1 MVFCSCKRSA
11 TVHATRGSSATITS
25 IGSTADYE
33 YDHDHAS
40 SLGKGNFGVVVKARH
55 RATGN
60 AVAIKSL
67 SCTDDDTATDAGQM
81 LLREAR
87 FLAEASSGNPH
98 VVGSHGLV
106 LDPDTSNHCLVME
119 YVGPKNLAE
128 FLSGRPPLPEATV
141 RAFMRQ
147 LLAGA
152 DTMHKR
158 RIVHRDIKPANVLV
172 GEDEETVKIGDLG
185 LAMSLATERQPYG
198 KTGTASYMAPE
209 VLLGKPDYDGRVDA
223 WSLGCVMAEMLTG
236 GETLFEFKGDDGRQ
250 LLSIFSV
257 LGVPDWPGVTSSLLG
272 RQRPDDSRLREL
284 FPVETLSEDGFQV
297 LEGLL
302 ACNPRKR
309 LTAAAALK
317 LPWFSASAPR
327 PAAAAKVSTFALLR
341 KKVEAALP
349 VRKGLRAKIIQPE
362 KKTDIPFGSIVT
374 KLVQHIRL
382 VR

>member
-11 TVHATRGSSATITS
+11 TVHATRGSSATSTS
-25 IGSTADYE
+25 TGSTADYE
-33 YDHDHAS
+33 YDHAS
-40 SLGKGNFGVVVKARH
+40 SLGKGSFGVVVKARH
-55 RATGN
+55 RATGK

-67 SCTDDDTATDAGQM
+67 ACTDDTAADAGQI

-87 FLAEASSGNPH
+87 FLTEASSGNPY

-106 LDPDTSNHCLVME
+106 LDPATSNHCLVME
-119 YVGPKNLAE
+119 YVGPKNLAD

-141 RAFMRQ
+141 RAFMWQ

-172 GEDEETVKIGDLG
+172 GEDEKTVNICDLG
-185 LAMSLATERQPYG
+185 LAISLATDRQPYG
-198 KTGTASYMAPE
+198 KAGTASYMAPE
-209 VLLGKPDYDGRVDA
+209 VLLGKPDYDARVDA
-223 WSLGCVMAEMLTG
+223 WSLGCVMAEMLAG
-236 GETLFEFKGDDGRQ
+236 GETLFEFKGDDARQ

-257 LGVPDWPGVTSSLLG
+257 LGVPDWPGVTSLLG
-272 RQRPDDSRLREL
+272 RQRPDSRLREL
-284 FPVETLSEDGFQV
+284 FPIETLSEDGFQV

-327 PAAAAKVSTFALLR
+327 PAAAAKVSTLALLR

-349 VRKGLRAKIIQPE
+349 VRKGLRAKIIQSK
-362 KKTDIPFGSIVT
+362 KKTDIPFGSTVT

>member
-11 TVHATRGSSATITS
+11 TVHATRGSSATSTS

-33 YDHDHAS
+33 YDQDHAS

-60 AVAIKSL
+60 TVAIKSL
-67 SCTDDDTATDAGQM
+67 GCTDDDTATDAGQM

-87 FLAEASSGNPH
+87 FLTEASSGNPH

-106 LDPDTSNHCLVME
+106 LDPATSNHCLVME
-119 YVGPKNLAE
+119 YVGPKNLAD
-128 FLSGRPPLPEATV
+128 FLAAGRPPLPEATV
-141 RAFMRQ
+141 RAFVRQ

-152 DTMHKR
+152 NTMHKR

-172 GEDEETVKIGDLG
+172 GEDEETVKICDLG
-185 LAMSLATERQPYG
+185 LAMSLAMERQPYG
-198 KTGTASYMAPE
+198 RAGTASYMAPE
-209 VLLGKPDYDGRVDA
+209 VLLWKPDYDGRVDA

-236 GETLFEFKGDDGRQ
+236 GDTLFEFKGDDARQ

-257 LGVPDWPGVTSSLLG
+257 LGVPDWPGVTSLLG
-272 RQRPDDSRLREL
+272 RQGSRLREL
-284 FPVETLSEDGFQV
+284 FPIETLSEDGFQV

-317 LPWFSASAPR
+317 LPWFSASAAS
-327 PAAAAKVSTFALLR
+327 PADVAKVSTFALLR
-341 KKVEAALP
+341 KKVEVVLP
-349 VRKGLRAKIIQPE
+349 VRKRLRAKIIQPK
-362 KKTDIPFGSIVT
+362 KKTQIPFESIVT